1 MNNAQGSQAVTKEVT
16 LEGCKESIT
25 HWKFNFGPGSGSAG
39 EIEGYLKVSAST
51 IYEEQGGYGFESGS
65 LVYEKQRLS
74 EYGMTDTCKE
84 NDRNQGQANVSVPLR
99 SSFCIPLKASFIVD
113 VPDGTYQVL
122 LVAGDE
128 WAETITRVK
137 AGEGR
142 LMLPTIHA
150 LPGQCAEVRF
160 SVVVRGGKLRLSFSG
175 PAPRINAMEIT
186 LANQTMTVFLAGDST
201 VTDQPESGYPYC
213 GWGQLLPAQF
223 KHDVAVDNHAQSGRS
238 SRSFINEGRLDAI
251 LEKMKPEDFLFIQ
264 FGHNDEKPG
273 PDRGTEPF
281 TTYKEYLKKYIDAAR
296 GASAHPVLVTPVH
309 RRYFADDG
317 TLTDTHGDYIIAVR
331 ELAEEEGVPLIDL
344 AERSRMLFEQ
354 AGIEGSKEDFM
365 WVLPGEYVNFP
376 AGVED
381 NTHFQERGA
390 RRLAIEV
397 AEAIRELRLQPLQ
410 MYLR

>member
-1 MNNAQGSQAVTKEVT
+1 M
-16 LEGCKESIT
+16 
-25 HWKFNFGPGSGSAG
+25 
-39 EIEGYLKVSAST
+39 KVSAST
-51 IYEEQGGYGFESGS
+51 AYEKQGEYGFESGS
-65 LVYEKQRLS
+65 LVYEKQRIS
-74 EYGMTDTCKE
+74 EDEVSDTSRTNNGK
-84 NDRNQGQANVSVPLR
+84 QGQANVSARLR
-99 SSFCIPLKASFIVD
+99 SSFCIPLKASFIVE

-122 LVAGDE
+122 LTAGDDL
-128 WAETITRVK
+128 AETITRVK

-142 LMLPTIHA
+142 LMLPTIRT
-150 LPGQCAEVRF
+150 LPEQCAEVRF

-175 PAPRINAMEIT
+175 PAPRINALEIT

-264 FGHNDEKPG
+264 FGHNDEKPD

-296 GASAHPVLVTPVH
+296 EAKARPVLVTPVH

-317 TLTDTHGDYIIAVR
+317 TLTDTHGDYIVAVR
-331 ELAEEEGVPLIDL
+331 ELAQEEGVPLIDL
-344 AERSRMLFEQ
+344 AERSRILFEQ

-390 RRLAIEV
+390 RRLAMQV

>member
-1 MNNAQGSQAVTKEVT
+1 LDKALGSQAAAPEAAARYEEIV
-16 LEGCKESIT
+16 T
-25 HWKFNFGPGSGSAG
+25 HWKFDFGPGTGV
-39 EIEGYLKVSAST
+39 EGYRKVSANSIYGDT
-51 IYEEQGGYGFESGS
+51 IGYGFEPDS
-65 LVYEKQRLS
+65 LVYEKQRFGEIEDLDIVQQNQ
-74 EYGMTDTCKE
+74 EYL
-84 NDRNQGQANVSVPLR
+84 GQANVSARLR

-122 LVAGDE
+122 LIAGDE
-128 WAETITRVK
+128 LAETVTRVK

-142 LMLPTIHA
+142 LMLPTIRT

-160 SVVVRGGKLRLSFSG
+160 SVVVRGGRLRLSFSG
-175 PAPRINAMEIT
+175 PAPRINALEIT
-186 LANQTMTVFLAGDST
+186 LANQTMTVYLAGDST

-251 LEKMKPEDFLFIQ
+251 MKHIKPEDFLFIQ
-264 FGHNDEKPG
+264 FGHNDEKPD
-273 PDRGTEPF
+273 PERGTEPF

-296 GASAHPVLVTPVH
+296 GAGARPVLVTPVH
-309 RRYFADDG
+309 RRFFADDG
-317 TLTDTHGDYIIAVR
+317 TLNDTHGDYIIAVR
-331 ELAEEEGVPLIDL
+331 ELAQEEDVPLIDL
-344 AERSRMLFEQ
+344 AERSRILFEQ
-354 AGIEGSKEDFM
+354 AGIEGTKEDFM
-365 WVLPGEYVNFP
+365 WVLPGEYLNFP

-381 NTHFQERGA
+381 NTHFQERGG
-390 RRLAIEV
+390 RRLAAQV

>member
-1 MNNAQGSQAVTKEVT
+1 MNNAQGSQAVAKEVT
-16 LEGCKESIT
+16 VEGGKEAVT
-25 HWKFNFGPGSGSAG
+25 HWKFNFGPDSGSAG
-39 EIEGYLKVSAST
+39 EIDGYLKVSAST
-51 IYEEQGGYGFESGS
+51 TYEKQGEYGFESGS
-65 LVYEKQRLS
+65 LVYEKQRIS
-74 EYGMTDTCKE
+74 EDGVSDTSRTNNGK
-84 NDRNQGQANVSVPLR
+84 QGQANVSARLR
-99 SSFCIPLKASFIVD
+99 SSFCIPLKASFIIE

-122 LVAGDE
+122 LTAGDDL
-128 WAETITRVK
+128 AETITRVK

-142 LMLPTIHA
+142 LMLPTIRT

-175 PAPRINAMEIT
+175 PAPRINALEIT

-264 FGHNDEKPG
+264 FGHNDEKPD

-296 GASAHPVLVTPVH
+296 EAKARPVLVTPVH

-317 TLTDTHGDYIIAVR
+317 TLTDTHGDYIVAVR
-331 ELAEEEGVPLIDL
+331 ELAQEEGVPLIDL
-344 AERSRMLFEQ
+344 AERSRILFEQ

-390 RRLAIEV
+390 RRLAMQV

>member
-1 MNNAQGSQAVTKEVT
+1 MDGDETV
-16 LEGCKESIT
+16 T
-25 HWKFNFGPGSGSAG
+25 HWKFDFGPGTGV
-39 EIEGYLKVSAST
+39 EGYRKVSANST
-51 IYEEQGGYGFESGS
+51 YEAITGYGFERNS
-65 LVYEKQRLS
+65 LVYEKQRIS
-74 EYGMTDTCKE
+74 EDEEWNNVQDNHE
-84 NDRNQGQANVSVPLR
+84 NSGQANVSARLR
-99 SSFCIPLKASFIVD
+99 SSFCIPLKASFIVNM
-113 VPDGTYQVL
+113 PDGTYQVL
-122 LVAGDE
+122 LIAGDE
-128 WAETITRVK
+128 LAETVTKVK

-142 LMLPTIHA
+142 LMLPTIHT
-150 LPGQCAEVRF
+150 LPGQYAEVRF

-175 PAPRINAMEIT
+175 PAPRINALEIT

-238 SRSFINEGRLDAI
+238 SRSFIHEGRLDAI
-251 LEKMKPEDFLFIQ
+251 MEHIKPEDFLFIQ

-273 PDRGTEPF
+273 PERGTEPF

-296 GASAHPVLVTPVH
+296 GAGARPVLITPVH
-309 RRYFADDG
+309 RRYFTDDG
-317 TLTDTHGDYIIAVR
+317 TLTDTHGDYIVAVR
-331 ELAEEEGVPLIDL
+331 ELAQEENVPLIDL
-344 AERSRMLFEQ
+344 AERSRILFEQ
-354 AGIEGSKEDFM
+354 AGVEGSKEDFM
-365 WVLPGEYVNFP
+365 WVLPGEYLNFP

-390 RRLAIEV
+390 RRLAAQV

>member
-1 MNNAQGSQAVTKEVT
+1 MEAAGEDGIEAV
-16 LEGCKESIT
+16 T
-25 HWKFNFGPGSGSAG
+25 HWKFNFGPDSGSAG
-39 EIEGYLKVSAST
+39 EIEGYLNVSSST
-51 IYEEQGGYGFESGS
+51 IYAEQGEYGFESGS
-65 LVYEKQRLS
+65 LVYEKQRIS
-74 EYGMTDTCKE
+74 EDEMSDTGKA
-84 NDRNQGQANVSVPLR
+84 NIGNQGQANVSARLR
-99 SSFCIPLKASFIVD
+99 SSFCIPLKASFVVD

-122 LVAGDE
+122 LMAGDE
-128 WAETITRVK
+128 LAETITRVK

-142 LMLPTIHA
+142 LMLPTIRT
-150 LPGQCAEVRF
+150 LSGQCAEVRF

-175 PAPRINAMEIT
+175 PAPRINVLEIT

-251 LEKMKPEDFLFIQ
+251 LKKMKTEDFLFIQ

-281 TTYKEYLKKYIDAAR
+281 TTYKEYLTKYIEAAR
-296 GASAHPVLVTPVH
+296 GAKARPVLVTPVH

-344 AERSRMLFEQ
+344 AERSRILFEQ